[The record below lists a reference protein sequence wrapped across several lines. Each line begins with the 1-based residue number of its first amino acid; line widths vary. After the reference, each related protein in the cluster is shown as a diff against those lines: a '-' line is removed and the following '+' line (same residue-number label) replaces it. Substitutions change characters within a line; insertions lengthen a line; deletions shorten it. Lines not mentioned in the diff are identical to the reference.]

1 MIKIIY
7 QRLDKQGLELIR
19 FSGTKQL
26 EQCSVVEIAH
36 LFRMAFIK
44 MSAIT
49 QIRRPWLVHQAR
61 EWINVLLSGC
71 ISIKAMRL
79 LQAVLIIALWVVV
92 LYGINKLFKFNWMF

>member
-49 QIRRPWLVHQAR
+49 QIRRPWLVHPANGQ
-61 EWINVLLSGC
+61 INVLSFGC
-71 ISIKAMRL
+71 ISINDYENIAGRLNRCAMGYC
-79 LQAVLIIALWVVV
+79 ALWHQ
-92 LYGINKLFKFNWMF
+92 

>member
-1 MIKIIY
+1 MRIVC
-7 QRLDKQGLELIR
+7 QQLDRLEQVLIR

-49 QIRRPWLVHQAR
+49 QTKRLWFA
-61 EWINVLLSGC
+61 VLHNGRISGRLFGC
-71 ISIKAMRL
+71 ISISNYESHASRLDHCAMGRGVAWH
-79 LQAVLIIALWVVV
+79 Q
-92 LYGINKLFKFNWMF
+92 